1 MAIEEAIVYR
11 LTTHSTLTDV
21 VSASKINPMASSQT
35 YALPRIVYEVTST
48 DYERSLT
55 GSSPGLA
62 EATID
67 FDCIASTYSSAKS
80 IASIL
85 RNRLDRYHGNITS
98 PGGIDETVNW
108 IDLLD
113 ADDAYSQPQDGGDKG
128 EYTVRMT
135 FRIKYGVSVPAGT

>member
-11 LTTHSTLTDV
+11 LTSHSTLTDV
-21 VSASKINPMASSQT
+21 VSASKISPMSSAQAYT
-35 YALPRIVYEVTST
+35 LPRIVYEVTSK

-67 FDCIASTYSSAKS
+67 FDCIASTYSSAKA
-80 IASIL
+80 IATIL
-85 RNRLDRYHGNITS
+85 RNRLDRFHGNIAS
-98 PGGIDETVNW
+98 GAIDETVNW

-113 ADDAYSQPQDGGDKG
+113 DDDAYSQPRDGGDKG

-135 FRIKYGVSVPAGT
+135 FRVRYGISVPAGT